1 MAKQVNLADF
11 INQHG
16 ETLQLK
22 QLNPDVS
29 LDREIVTVE
38 MNRPGLELIGY
49 WDFFVPDRIQVFGN
63 KEMAFLTTRSD
74 EDLYHM
80 IERFFQLNVPCVFF
94 ANGLEPPDNMLQ
106 LAEQYETPLL
116 SSQLVAT
123 ELTARMS
130 EFLNL
135 ELAPNTTFHGSMV
148 DVYGIGMLITGRS
161 GIGKSEVALD
171 LIERGHR
178 LVADDVVR
186 VRLASTDVLVGS
198 GHELLEHHLEVRGV
212 GIVDVRRLFG
222 IRNIRAQKRL
232 EVIVKLIE
240 WDENESY
247 DRIGAEEN
255 FMEILGV
262 KIPLVTLPIFP
273 GKNITVIAEVIALN
287 QLLRIY
293 GEFPA
298 REFQEHLMEKLQEQS
313 KLREYLSRDFE

>member
-1 MAKQVNLADF
+1 MVKQVNLTDF
-11 INQHG
+11 IEQHG
-16 ETLQLK
+16 ETLQVR
-22 QLNPDVS
+22 QLNPAVDP
-29 LDREIVTVE
+29 DREITTAE

-49 WDFFVPDRIQVFGN
+49 WDFFVPDRMQVFGN

-74 EDLYHM
+74 EDLHIM

-94 ANGLEPPDNMLQ
+94 ANSLEPPDHMLQ
-106 LAEQYETPLL
+106 LANEYDTPLF

-135 ELAPNTTFHGSMV
+135 ELAPTTTFHGSMV
-148 DVYGIGMLITGRS
+148 DVYGVGLLITGRS

-171 LIERGHR
+171 LVERGHR

-186 VRLASTDVLVGS
+186 VRFAGSNVLIGS

-212 GIVDVRRLFG
+212 GIIDIRRLFG

-232 EVIVKLIE
+232 EVVVKLIE
-240 WDENESY
+240 WDENEDY
-247 DRIGAEEN
+247 DRIGVEDKFIN
-255 FMEILGV
+255 ILGIE
-262 KIPLVTLPIFP
+262 IPLVILPIFP

-298 REFQEHLMEKLQEQS
+298 KEFQEHLMDKLQEQS

>member
-1 MAKQVNLADF
+1 LAKQVNLADL
-11 INQHG
+11 IRQHG
-16 ETLQLK
+16 ETLQVK
-22 QLNPDVS
+22 QLNSEIS
-29 LDREIVTVE
+29 LDRDIITVE
-38 MNRPGLELIGY
+38 INRPGLELIGY

-74 EDLYHM
+74 EDLHNM

-94 ANGLEPPDNMLQ
+94 ANGLEPPDLMLQ
-106 LAEQYETPLL
+106 LAETYETPLF

-135 ELAPNTTFHGSMV
+135 DLAPSTTFHGSMV
-148 DVYGIGMLITGRS
+148 DVYGVGMLITGRS

-186 VRLASTDVLVGS
+186 VRVASTNVLVGS

-240 WDENESY
+240 WDENENY
-247 DRIGAEEN
+247 DRIGAEEK
-255 FMEILGV
+255 FMEILGI

-298 REFQEHLMEKLQEQS
+298 KEFQEHLMEKLQEQS

>member
-1 MAKQVNLADF
+1 MAKQVNLADL
-11 INQHG
+11 IRQHG
-16 ETLQLK
+16 ETLQVK

-29 LDREIVTVE
+29 LDREIITVE

-94 ANGLEPPDNMLQ
+94 ANGLEPPDNMVQ
-106 LAEQYETPLL
+106 LAGEYETPLL

-135 ELAPNTTFHGSMV
+135 DLAPSTTFHGSMV
-148 DVYGIGMLITGRS
+148 DVYGVGMLITGRS

-186 VRLASTDVLVGS
+186 VRVASTDVLVGS

-247 DRIGAEEN
+247 DRIGAEEK
-255 FMEILGV
+255 FMEILGI

-298 REFQEHLMEKLQEQS
+298 KEFQEHLMEKLQEQS